1 MYAVYK
7 YNGTSLY
14 RMFDGPYTDIFG
26 TPKPYHISFISND
39 NPTITKIF
47 DTLEFRADIDG

>member
-14 RMFDGPYTDIFG
+14 KMFDGPYTDIFG
-26 TPKPYHISFISND
+26 TPRPYHISFISND